1 MSDESFMKALKESL
15 SSEKSYANYVVRLNL
30 IKSVCKKETLKEV
43 LLNPATAYPLLK
55 TRYPNPNSRKSMMV
69 PLLSLFRLNPS
80 LSEDSQ
86 KEWKRY
92 FDECAALVE
101 TDAKK
106 NKMKEKQKEKYV
118 STEEVDLKRLE
129 MKKGDPHAN
138 KHSSLQYVLLTL
150 LCDITPKRSD
160 LGRLRVYFGDD
171 PGSKDENYIV
181 LRNAKSGLESYL
193 VMNVYKTAKSFGRME
208 EELSNETIKVLKE
221 SLRRYPRNHV
231 FVGRNG
237 RPYESNNTYGKFV
250 ERTFLE
256 LFGKATGPS
265 LWRHIFIS
273 EKVKAD
279 ASEDKLEEIA
289 NLMLHGVNQQRRYRF
304 ADKEGKKACV
314 CITKE

>member
-1 MSDESFMKALKESL
+1 MSMSDESFMKALKESL

-43 LLNPATAYPLLK
+43 LLNPATTYPLLK

-160 LGRLRVYFGDD
+160 LGRL
-171 PGSKDENYIV
+171 
-181 LRNAKSGLESYL
+181 
-193 VMNVYKTAKSFGRME
+193 
-208 EELSNETIKVLKE
+208 
-221 SLRRYPRNHV
+221 
-231 FVGRNG
+231 
-237 RPYESNNTYGKFV
+237 
-250 ERTFLE
+250 
-256 LFGKATGPS
+256 
-265 LWRHIFIS
+265 
-273 EKVKAD
+273 
-279 ASEDKLEEIA
+279 
-289 NLMLHGVNQQRRYRF
+289 
-304 ADKEGKKACV
+304 
-314 CITKE
+314 